1 MTTTNV
7 STFVCDH
14 RKNIHYVCSDGLKL
28 FSWAE
33 IANLRDIF
41 KDTSLPKLK
50 RLFDE
55 CDTKH
60 MAMNWELSPLMPI
73 PYKEVYCSAILWM
86 DIIVLRVSLTPLPSF
101 FFDLAI
107 NEAGPATVFSQT
119 TEKVETEAGDVT
131 YENLSSELSSLQRSL
146 QGRNIQ
152 LEDLNDRLEDLATT
166 DPLTG
171 LLNRRSI
178 LKQAGFE
185 LVRTKRTRKFF
196 GLAMFDIDDFK
207 NINEQ
212 YGREIGDKCL
222 IEIARML
229 NISTRTYDGVGRFG
243 SDEFL
248 LYLPLDSKEQ
258 FKTVLQRIHEKLQPV
273 TVKTE
278 DGVEVHPT
286 VSAGGV
292 SIESAN
298 YPNVLIP
305 ELLVKVDQV
314 LIYVQEKGK
323 AQIAI
328 KDF

>member
-1 MTTTNV
+1 
-7 STFVCDH
+7 
-14 RKNIHYVCSDGLKL
+14 
-28 FSWAE
+28 
-33 IANLRDIF
+33 
-41 KDTSLPKLK
+41 
-50 RLFDE
+50 
-55 CDTKH
+55 
-60 MAMNWELSPLMPI
+60 
-73 PYKEVYCSAILWM
+73 
-86 DIIVLRVSLTPLPSF
+86 
-101 FFDLAI
+101 
-107 NEAGPATVFSQT
+107 
-119 TEKVETEAGDVT
+119 
-131 YENLSSELSSLQRSL
+131 
-146 QGRNIQ
+146 
-152 LEDLNDRLEDLATT
+152 
-166 DPLTG
+166 
-171 LLNRRSI
+171 
-178 LKQAGFE
+178 
-185 LVRTKRTRKFF
+185 
-196 GLAMFDIDDFK
+196 MFDIDDFK